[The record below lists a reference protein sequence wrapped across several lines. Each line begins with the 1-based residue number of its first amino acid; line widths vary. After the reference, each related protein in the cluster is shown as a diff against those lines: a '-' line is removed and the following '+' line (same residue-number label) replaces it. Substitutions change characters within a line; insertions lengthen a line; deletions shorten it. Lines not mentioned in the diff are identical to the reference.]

1 MIKFSFHISYWGLC
15 HRLFFSS
22 LLFKSYGDLG
32 ILFSEND
39 GIFYIL
45 YYLFS
50 PIQSQQ
56 KRMDKGC
63 DWGHRCCF
71 TLVSILQ
78 CPSCTLRLLSFWNS
92 AQWTHFFGDE
102 TFWNRP
108 CFWNNSYPSIYMRI
122 LCKQAYSEILF

>member
-45 YYLFS
+45 YFYNL
-50 PIQSQQ
+50 PRTALAG
-56 KRMDKGC
+56 KEKE
-63 DWGHRCCF
+63 
-71 TLVSILQ
+71 TLVVAVK
-78 CPSCTLRLLSFWNS
+78 PGF
-92 AQWTHFFGDE
+92 
-102 TFWNRP
+102 
-108 CFWNNSYPSIYMRI
+108 
-122 LCKQAYSEILF
+122 